1 MKGRAEIEGRKGREK
16 KSGFALLVVILI
28 IAVLAAMVGEFLF
41 GVRLHAEL
49 LSNHRNGLKCRY
61 IGRSV
66 FNAYRYI
73 IDANLLSTANNPN
86 FLMLSTWVGLGSGVE
101 GAISSAEVG
110 GSLGFGSSPLEPDP
124 QGPLRGQWSIPIP
137 NGIFDLEGE
146 MYGRLVNE
154 RGKLNL
160 NGIITPT
167 QTDRTQ
173 DTVNRTTYYR
183 LLTLFTRL
191 GIQEG
196 DAIVCLDSLVDWV
209 DGNAGTE
216 PNGAEEDYYKSL
228 SEHPYSARND
238 FLQSVDEM
246 RLVRGC
252 TPDMVERVKP
262 FLTVFPRQ
270 GIQANGMPDNRIDA
284 AAAPKEVLMA
294 VFMAPTED
302 GRASANDETASSLI
316 ADEIYTKAME
326 KCAVSVTV
334 SASGDVSASG
344 CTLLN
349 GDDVKG
355 IIGNR
360 LQGNFDFYTQGN
372 TDPIYYHIDA
382 IGVINNVRAG
392 IEAVVEKTVQK
403 STILYWRED

>member
-1 MKGRAEIEGRKGREK
+1 MEEHAEIEGRKGREK

-28 IAVLAAMVGEFLF
+28 IAVLTAMVGEFLF
-41 GVRLHAEL
+41 GVRLQAEL
-49 LSNHRNGLKCRY
+49 LSNHRYGLKCRY

-86 FLMLSTWVGLGSGVE
+86 FLMLSSWAGFGSGVE
-101 GAISSAEVG
+101 GVISSAEVG
-110 GSLGFGSSPLEPDP
+110 GYLGVGSSPLEPNP
-124 QGPLRGQWSIPIP
+124 QGPLRGQWSIVIP

-160 NGIITPT
+160 NGIITPNP
-167 QTDRTQ
+167 TDRTQ
-173 DTVNRTTYYR
+173 DTVNKTTYYR
-183 LLTLFTRL
+183 LLILFTRL

-196 DAIVCLDSLVDWV
+196 DTIVCLDSLVDWV
-209 DGNAGTE
+209 DGNADTE

-228 SEHPYSARND
+228 GDHPYSPRND

-270 GIQANGMPDNRIDA
+270 GAQGSGMPDNHIDA

-294 VFMAPTED
+294 LFLAPTED

-316 ADEIYTKAME
+316 ADEIYTKALE
-326 KCAVSVTV
+326 KCAVTATV

-349 GDDVKG
+349 GSDVSA

-360 LQGNFDFYTQGN
+360 LQGSFNFYTQN
-372 TDPIYYHIDA
+372 NADAAYYHIDA
-382 IGVINNVRAG
+382 VGVINNVRAG
-392 IEAVVEKTVQK
+392 IEAVLQKTDQE